1 MANETITF
9 YCPACGIKL
18 TVPAS
23 LAGVTGPCPSCRTQ
37 IQAPIPAA
45 PQVQQ
50 SPLAQQIPTAP
61 AYQAPPTVS
70 YPPADMPAAPPPQ
83 QAPVYQ
89 EPPPVPA
96 APPVLK
102 PEPRQ
107 LPNRTHP
114 EEVVAKQMPAGNGQP
129 TDPKKLQAAP
139 LPRHPHRT
147 SPLVRFSL
155 ILLFLIAAVVLVYG
169 VLKILNMEP
178 GRDTPIK
185 PASIQLQPASPDK
198 PIQAAVETKPL
209 IATPLPT
216 PPTEQPVLSEPPP
229 KLPDGIEPKLP
240 GVIAA
245 EVLEKFLNAK
255 SLAERLPMIET
266 KTPEAELVQSCLA
279 GPLPAFRNMAIDV
292 QESNPVEEVVDFY
305 YNVDFEAPDNR
316 INPQT
321 ILVRTRGNGDPR
333 VVVDPFLDLY
343 GGRLAAYAAKPSD
356 KGANFQVI
364 VYAVASCNDEKIR
377 DREKKLTLKLLAR
390 DNTKEIAQAYFSKVS
405 KIGEMLMDGT
415 YSLSYGKAKACTV
428 MLRWNTEENKEHP
441 YLEAIGL
448 KALDWNP

>member
-23 LAGVTGPCPSCRTQ
+23 LAGVTGPCPTCRTQ
-37 IQAPIPAA
+37 IQAPIPL
-45 PQVQQ
+45 
-50 SPLAQQIPTAP
+50 SPPVQQIPAAP
-61 AYQAPPTVS
+61 AYQASP
-70 YPPADMPAAPPPQ
+70 PPAYQAPVTYAPTGMPAAPAPPQ
-83 QAPVYQ
+83 APAYQ
-89 EPPPVPA
+89 EPPPTA

-107 LPNRTHP
+107 LPNRTHS
-114 EEVVAKQMPAGNGQP
+114 EEVVARQMPAGNGQSS
-129 TDPKKLQAAP
+129 DPKKLQAAP

-147 SPLVRFSL
+147 SPLVRVAMF
-155 ILLFLIAAVVLVYG
+155 LLFLLAAAVLVYG

-178 GRDTPIK
+178 GQNTP
-185 PASIQLQPASPDK
+185 SGTSPNQTEPVSSDK
-198 PIQAAVETKPL
+198 APQAAAETKPL
-209 IATPLPT
+209 ITTPLPT

-229 KLPDGIEPKLP
+229 DLPAGIEPKLP

-245 EVLEKFLNAK
+245 EVLEKFLTAK
-255 SLAERLPMIET
+255 SLVERQPMIET
-266 KTPEAELVQSCLA
+266 KTPEAELTQSCLA
-279 GPLPAFRNMAIDV
+279 GPLPAFRNLAIDV

-305 YNVDFEAPDNR
+305 YNVDFEAGDNR

-321 ILVRTRGNGDPR
+321 ILVRTRGNSDPK

-343 GGRLAAYAAKPSD
+343 GGRLTAYAANPSD
-356 KGANFQVI
+356 KGGNFQVI

-428 MLRWNTEENKEHP
+428 MLRWNTEENKDHP